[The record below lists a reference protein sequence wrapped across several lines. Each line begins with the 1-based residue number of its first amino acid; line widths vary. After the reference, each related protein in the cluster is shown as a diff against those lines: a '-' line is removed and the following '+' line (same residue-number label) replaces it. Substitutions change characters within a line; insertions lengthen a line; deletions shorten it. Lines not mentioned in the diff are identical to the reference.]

1 MKMRYKVVESM
12 CKDVKKPAQEK
23 LEGQKSKEIREKPSA
38 KRNKRAGKKKIGEKA
53 RTGKA
58 GRAKKKKMRE
68 KPSAK
73 RNKRARKKK
82 IREKARTKKL
92 RRVKKQE
99 NTRKNLG

>member
-1 MKMRYKVVESM
+1 MKMRYKVVKSM

-23 LEGQKSKEIREKPSA
+23 LEGQKSKE
-38 KRNKRAGKKKIGEKA
+38 
-53 RTGKA
+53 
-58 GRAKKKKMRE
+58 MQE

-82 IREKARTKKL
+82 IGEKARAKKL

-99 NTRKNLG
+99 NTRKTLG